1 MIELPYIIYLGFG
14 RYRWE
19 IKKKSRRKSW
29 KQSASTHFI
38 ALKLFSL
45 KIFAAEEPGTE
56 AIRGRQLSGSLDQE
70 MTNSFEVTQEE
81 SFASSSSAQ
90 RQGRSE
96 ETRSSEVVYS
106 SYGKDL
112 MLEFNFIT
120 TNATTHLHFLLW
132 AGKLTE
138 SSTEHAAQHE
148 HTAEEGI

>member
-1 MIELPYIIYLGFG
+1 
-14 RYRWE
+14 
-19 IKKKSRRKSW
+19 
-29 KQSASTHFI
+29 
-38 ALKLFSL
+38 
-45 KIFAAEEPGTE
+45 
-56 AIRGRQLSGSLDQE
+56 
-70 MTNSFEVTQEE
+70 MTNSFEVTQEGA
-81 SFASSSSAQ
+81 FASPSSAQ

-120 TNATTHLHFLLW
+120 TNATTHLNFLLW
-132 AGKLTE
+132 VGKLTE